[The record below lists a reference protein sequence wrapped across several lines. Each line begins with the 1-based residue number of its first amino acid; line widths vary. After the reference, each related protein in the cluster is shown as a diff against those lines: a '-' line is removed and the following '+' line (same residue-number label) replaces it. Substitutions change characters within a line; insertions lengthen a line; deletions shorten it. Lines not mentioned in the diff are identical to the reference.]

1 MKILFVI
8 PISDERFNSTPDIG
22 QGYLA
27 ALARQSGHSVAY
39 LDCLVEPCSYLD
51 FRRRLEAFRPD
62 IVGIKVFSCDVPS
75 AAEMLRIVQETLPGA
90 VTVIG
95 GPHPSCESPENLF
108 EQFPGLDY
116 AFAGEAEPGFQAFL
130 SQLEQTG
137 RAGPGIP
144 GLLYRAD
151 DRITANHRAFADD
164 LDALPMPAWE
174 ILRPDRYR
182 CGYSFMTTKLPAA
195 PMAVTRGCPFHCTFC
210 GSHLITGRRVRRRN
224 VDHVI
229 DEIRYLQKRFHVRT
243 IDIVDENFALDASF
257 VGRFCESLLSH
268 GIRIDWDCPYGIRIE
283 RLSPDLV
290 RLMERSGC
298 FGFSI
303 GIESGSQRILDSVK
317 KQLSL
322 ETVREKV
329 HMIKAV
335 SGITLQGYFMLG
347 FPSETRADIEA
358 TIRLACSLP
367 LDFVVFSPL
376 RVTEGTEIYQEITER
391 FKAPPDL
398 YYQGFGRRHC
408 LKGYADPSER
418 EMAGLYRKAYLKF
431 YGRTRVALNVLRR
444 VRTPAQL
451 KTIFNGILRSIAVK
465 R

>member
-39 LDCLVEPCSYLD
+39 LDCLLERCSYLD
-51 FRRRLEAFRPD
+51 FRHRIEGLHPD
-62 IVGIKVFSCDVPS
+62 LVGIKVFSCDAQS
-75 AAEMLRIVQETLPGA
+75 AAAMLRIVNEALPA
-90 VTVIG
+90 ALTVIG
-95 GPHPSCESPENLF
+95 GPHPSCEAPERLF

-116 AFAGEAEPGFQAFL
+116 AFAGEAEPGFPSFL
-130 SQLEQTG
+130 SQLEEAG

-144 GLLYRAD
+144 GLIYRAD
-151 DRITANHRAFADD
+151 DRIAANPRAFADD

-195 PMAVTRGCPFHCTFC
+195 PMAITRGCPFHCTFC
-210 GSHLITGRRVRRRN
+210 GSHLITGRRVRRRS

-229 DEIRYLQKRFHVRT
+229 DEIRYLQTRFHVRT

-257 VGRFCESLLSH
+257 VARFCESLLSR
-268 GIRIDWDCPYGIRIE
+268 GIRIGWDCPYGIRME

-322 ETVREKV
+322 DTIREKV

-335 SGITLQGYFMLG
+335 SDITLQGYFMLG

-358 TIRLACSLP
+358 TIRMACSLP

-376 RVTEGTEIYQEITER
+376 RVTEGTEIYEEITR
-391 FKAPPDL
+391 KFKASPEL
-398 YYQGFGRRHC
+398 HYQGFGRRHC
-408 LKGYADPSER
+408 LKGYAEMSER
-418 EMAGLYRKAYLKF
+418 EMAGLYRKAYLRF
-431 YGRTRVALNVLRR
+431 YSRPRTALNVLRR
-444 VRTPAQL
+444 IRTRAQL
-451 KTIFNGILRSIAVK
+451 RTLVNGMLRSIAL
-465 R
+465 RT